1 MITFTI
7 LDLINAEGSDL
18 VETSMSDPIFDDVL
32 DRMVYLVPARP
43 EGAGHLRPRQLLR
56 PLRQEAPV
64 YVGKV
69 MLARTPGDLLD
80 DHTGAAFARNP
91 AHAINQKDR
100 EPPERNEL
108 EQPRLSGRVIRRRQL
123 TAAAALT
130 FGVLP

>member
-43 EGAGHLRPRQLLR
+43 EGAGHLRPRQLFR
-56 PLRQEAPV
+56 PLCQEAPIYIGEV
-64 YVGKV
+64 V
-69 MLARTPGDLLD
+69 LARAPRDLLHHD
-80 DHTGAAFARNP
+80 PAAGFARNP